1 MAGTAE
7 LGLQLNPARLS
18 GVQRAHSNIP
28 GFASRHS
35 NIPGFAFRQS
45 VKVMSWLASEP
56 ELMPY

>member
-1 MAGTAE
+1 MAETAE

-28 GFASRHS
+28 GFA
-35 NIPGFAFRQS
+35 FRQS
-45 VKVMSWLASEP
+45 VKAMSRLASEP